1 MTLLDNN
8 MPLPEFAKRAGVK
21 ADTLR
26 SAMREASKKNRP
38 FPLGYAY
45 FTGKS
50 WVYVI
55 PRKPAEFFL
64 SNGRLPD
71 DEVNLGTDY

>member
-1 MTLLDNN
+1 MLDNN
-8 MPLPEFAKRAGVK
+8 NMSLPEFAKRAGVK

-26 SAMREASKKNRP
+26 AAMREASKKNRP

-50 WVYVI
+50 WVYII

-64 SNGRLPD
+64 LNGRLPD

>member
-1 MTLLDNN
+1 MS
-8 MPLPEFAKRAGVK
+8 LPEFAKRAGVK

-26 SAMREASKKNRP
+26 AAMREASKKNRP

-50 WVYVI
+50 WVYII

-64 SNGRLPD
+64 LNGRLPD